1 VVLRRANIG
10 AGSIL
15 PEDWDNFDSA
25 WYSEEDD
32 HPWGLWDVKKPL
44 MRGARL
50 AFRGSIGE
58 YNPGPTHDWEMVG
71 KEVIYPPVVDHYDY
85 AVCSF
90 MLQELNHHE
99 IPGALENMMAIL
111 KPGGTL
117 RILVPNIVNAI
128 YAYQHK
134 EEDWFPQD
142 ERTGGLDAKFCTMLT
157 WYGTVRS
164 VFTREYLYELADPHG
179 DVFGAPYGETFTG
192 DSTITELDSRPKEA
206 LIVEI
211 TKL

>member
-1 VVLRRANIG
+1 VVLRRANVG
-10 AGSIL
+10 CGSIQ
-15 PEDWDNFDSA
+15 PEGWDNYDSGQ
-25 WYSEEDD
+25 
-32 HPWGLWDVKKPL
+32 PWDVE
-44 MRGARL
+44 GALYWDVNQRL
-50 AFRGSIGE
+50 SLGNF
-58 YNPGPTHDWEMVG
+58 
-71 KEVIYPPVVDHYDY
+71 VVDYYDY

-134 EEDWFPQD
+134 EEGWFPQD
-142 ERTGGLDAKFCTMLT
+142 DRSGDLDGKFCTYIC
-157 WYGTVRS
+157 WFGTVRS
-164 VFTREYLYELADPHG
+164 VFTREYLYALADPFG
-179 DVFGAPYGETFTG
+179 DVFGMPYGETFTG

-206 LIVEI
+206 LIVEVQ
-211 TKL
+211 KP